1 MLQFVI
7 AGLVLGGIYAI
18 ASAGLVITYT
28 SSGILNFAFGALAF
42 FIARF
47 YYYLHTQ
54 ESWGIVPAA
63 VVSIGIAAPALGVVL
78 YAVLF
83 RHLRLSSPL
92 IKVVATIGLLVAIPS
107 LATLIFGNQAIQQA
121 PGLAPEPV
129 HVYQFLGVPVT
140 LDQIIVYICVLLTV
154 VVGAVVLRYT
164 DVGLKVRAMVDSP
177 AMTDL
182 SGTNPT
188 TISVGVWA
196 VSTFFAGLCG
206 VLAAPIIGL
215 DPDNFTLLIAASFA
229 AVVAAKLRSLPIA
242 VAVGLLMGVATSLF
256 QRYLPPASNW
266 TTEIIDAVPFMV
278 IAVVLVY
285 NLVRRGRVGDT
296 EGWGG
301 ALDRAIMP
309 QGESR
314 LGGSTESVVEEASLN
329 FFGKYAG
336 PVVLIAVVA
345 ALPLIVQG
353 YWVGLMAEAF
363 AYGVI
368 FLSWTIVTG
377 EGGMLWLCQITFAG
391 VGALTTAQLANNHGW
406 PVLAAVVAGG
416 VVALVM
422 GIIVGFLS
430 IRLGDL
436 YVALVTLTFGLLM
449 ENLVFTLP
457 SFVNQGLGLNLNRPS
472 FATTDLSYTYVCL
485 AAFIII
491 ALFIVNFRRS
501 TTGLALNAARWS
513 EAGARTSGISVVQM
527 KVIAGGLAALIAGIG
542 GGLLALAQTTF
553 QPSEFA
559 TFAGLVWLAVLVTI
573 GVRSNAAALMAG
585 LSFVMLPALT
595 QAYLP
600 TWTANI
606 LPVLFGLGA
615 ISAAKYPDGALA
627 EQSRRLRRL
636 LLHLSPGPPG
646 NVATRRRT
654 RPAAERARPRRRHA
668 AGRRARLVMAA
679 TTDAVL
685 QGAAAGSAVPAL
697 VAKDIC
703 VRFGG
708 LMALSDVSL
717 EIEPG
722 SIAGLV
728 GPNGAGKSTLLAVLS
743 GLLRPN
749 SGQVWLRGEDVT
761 KSSARARATQGLA
774 RTFQQPEMF
783 LGLTVREHLVL
794 AHRAR
799 VARTRLWRDMFDPR
813 CLLPPSSDEN
823 ERVDGLL
830 EVLRL
835 TKVAKAPV
843 AALPLGVVR
852 LVEVGRALASDP
864 RVLLLD
870 EPLSGLDM
878 KASENLLSVFR
889 AIVER
894 NAHGLSVIIVEHDVA
909 AVLALSN
916 TVFVLDFGERIA
928 AGSPEHIRNDP
939 AVRAAYLGDSE
950 PPQRAAAPRPAP
962 QATPGP
968 TDGAG
973 T

>member
-42 FIARF
+42 FVARF

-63 VVSIGIAAPALGVVL
+63 VVSIGIAAPALGVLL
-78 YAVLF
+78 YVVLF

-107 LATLIFGNQAIQQA
+107 LATLIFGNQAIQEA

-188 TISVGVWA
+188 TISVCVWA

-215 DPDNFTLLIAASFA
+215 DPVNFTLLIAASFA
-229 AVVAAKLRSLPIA
+229 AVVAARLRSLPIA

-314 LGGSTESVVEEASLN
+314 LGGSTDSVVEEASLN

-600 TWTANI
+600 TWTANV

-636 LLHLSPGPPG
+636 VLHLTP
-646 NVATRRRT
+646 
-654 RPAAERARPRRRHA
+654 
-668 AGRRARLVMAA
+668 GRRGTSQLADDL
-679 TTDAVL
+679 
-685 QGAAAGSAVPAL
+685 
-697 VAKDIC
+697 
-703 VRFGG
+703 G
-708 LMALSDVSL
+708 LRPS
-717 EIEPG
+717 E
-722 SIAGLV
+722 V
-728 GPNGAGKSTLLAVLS
+728 GPV
-743 GLLRPN
+743 
-749 SGQVWLRGEDVT
+749 D
-761 KSSARARATQGLA
+761 AT
-774 RTFQQPEMF
+774 P
-783 LGLTVREHLVL
+783 
-794 AHRAR
+794 R
-799 VARTRLWRDMFDPR
+799 VA
-813 CLLPPSSDEN
+813 
-823 ERVDGLL
+823 
-830 EVLRL
+830 
-835 TKVAKAPV
+835 
-843 AALPLGVVR
+843 
-852 LVEVGRALASDP
+852 
-864 RVLLLD
+864 
-870 EPLSGLDM
+870 
-878 KASENLLSVFR
+878 
-889 AIVER
+889 
-894 NAHGLSVIIVEHDVA
+894 EHV
-909 AVLALSN
+909 S
-916 TVFVLDFGERIA
+916 
-928 AGSPEHIRNDP
+928 
-939 AVRAAYLGDSE
+939 
-950 PPQRAAAPRPAP
+950 
-962 QATPGP
+962 
-968 TDGAG
+968 
-973 T
+973 